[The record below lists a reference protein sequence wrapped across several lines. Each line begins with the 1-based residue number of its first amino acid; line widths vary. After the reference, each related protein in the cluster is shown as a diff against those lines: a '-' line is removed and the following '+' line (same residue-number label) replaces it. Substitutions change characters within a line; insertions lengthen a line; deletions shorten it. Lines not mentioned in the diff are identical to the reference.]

1 MIKNGKLLTLDGI
14 DSLFLKLFRITLLVI
29 MSLALLGTIGTL
41 IYSAKLYFQDAKE
54 INQDPPSNRI
64 NLKGLIDELEKK
76 SLENEGKKIEVSD
89 SDSTRALK
97 YLEEVTKLFRCSQAF
112 AGAVGAVVVEAG
124 SEAASKDIENL
135 RQQIESLASKKG
147 RGDPFVKDLVDF
159 SCSALQS
166 NEIVKLRKGN
176 KIQGVFL
183 GILNYHV
190 NAWDQIL
197 LEREAATLKE
207 NARILKDRDKAV
219 YTIQLS
225 AALFLIFMI
234 LAFYLIFAK
243 IELSLRKETS

>member
-1 MIKNGKLLTLDGI
+1 MKNDKQLTI
-14 DSLFLKLFRITLLVI
+14 DKIDNLFLKIFRITLLVI
-29 MSLALLGTIGTL
+29 MSFALLGTIGTL

-54 INQDPPSNRI
+54 VTQDPPSNHI
-64 NLKGLIDELEKK
+64 DLKGLIDELEKK
-76 SLENEGKKIEVSD
+76 SLESEGKKTEGSD
-89 SDSTRALK
+89 SDSIRALK

-124 SEAASKDIENL
+124 SEAASRDIENL
-135 RQQIESLASKKG
+135 RQQIELLADKKG
-147 RGDPFVKDLVDF
+147 RGDPFVIDLVSF

-176 KIQGVFL
+176 KVQGVFL

-190 NAWDQIL
+190 NAWDRIL
-197 LEREAATLKE
+197 LERQEANLKE
-207 NARILKDRDKAV
+207 NARILKDREKAFH
-219 YTIQLS
+219 TIQLS
-225 AALFLIFMI
+225 AALFFIFMV